1 MAHFFASG
9 FETQSKFANLF
20 SDDNLDYEKTIIDN
34 W

>member
-20 SDDNLDYEKTIIDN
+20 SAENLHYEKMITDN